1 MHSRHANTR
10 RNVKRGPTEPWMGE
24 IIVVKEYDQMD
35 SLREILDLPARINGS
50 AAEENNTNSVKAVNV
65 DDTMEDVVERASTT
79 VESVAKR
86 NQEKEIVDKRP
97 SESDVKRRRAMS
109 LSSLCET
116 PNKGDSSIR
125 SVNREKENIPPFE
138 VSRF

>member
-35 SLREILDLPARINGS
+35 SLREILDLPARSNGS
-50 AAEENNTNSVKAVNV
+50 AAEEDNTNSVEAVNV
-65 DDTMEDVVERASTT
+65 DDTMEDVVEQTSTT
-79 VESVAKR
+79 VKSAPKR
-86 NQEKEIVDKRP
+86 NQVEEIVEERP
-97 SESDVKRRRAMS
+97 SEPGVKRRRAMS

-116 PNKGDSSIR
+116 PSKGDSSIR
-125 SVNREKENIPPFE
+125 PINREKENIPPFE